1 MTALRRSLARLT
13 RMACWLLLVAACLPT
28 LSRFI
33 AAADPVRAAML
44 AEVCSVNVASAPID
58 SDGQP
63 LAGDVMG
70 GAHCAA
76 CLSPV
81 LLAEWP
87 APDRRADFDRPV
99 LRLRPVIEPLQAPQP
114 APAGPPIPPRAPP
127 RTA

>member
-1 MTALRRSLARLT
+1 
-13 RMACWLLLVAACLPT
+13 MACWLLLVAACLPT
-28 LSRFI
+28 LSRLI

>member
-28 LSRFI
+28 LSRLI

-44 AEVCSVNVASAPID
+44 AEVCSVNVASAPIE

>member
-1 MTALRRSLARLT
+1 MTSLRRSLARLT

-44 AEVCSVNVASAPID
+44 AEVCSATGAKASVGAD
-58 SDGQP
+58 AQP
-63 LAGDVMG
+63 LAGDVMS

-76 CLSPV
+76 CLTPV
-81 LLAEWP
+81 LLADWP

-99 LRLRPVIEPLQAPQP
+99 LRLRPVVEPLLVPLP

-127 RTA
+127 HTA

>member
-1 MTALRRSLARLT
+1 
-13 RMACWLLLVAACLPT
+13 MACWLLLVAACLPT

-44 AEVCSVNVASAPID
+44 AEVCSVTVASAPVGGD
-58 SDGQP
+58 EQP

-76 CLSPV
+76 CLTPV
-81 LLAEWP
+81 LLTDWP

-99 LRLRPVIEPLQAPQP
+99 LRLRPVIEPLLAPQP

-127 RTA
+127 RMA

>member
-28 LSRFI
+28 LSRLI

>member
-13 RMACWLLLVAACLPT
+13 RMACWLFLVAACLPT
-28 LSRFI
+28 LSRLI

-44 AEVCSVNVASAPID
+44 AEVCAVTVASAPID

-76 CLSPV
+76 CLTPV
-81 LLAEWP
+81 LLADWP